1 MFEIK
6 KGEKIATIAI
16 VITACL
22 ALVKGLTG
30 YFCHSSVLFADALH
44 SGADVLAISATW
56 LGLKLVQKKATIRF
70 PFGYYKAETLAALFI
85 AILIIYAGWEMVM
98 EGYHKLFLISYLDYP
113 VIAMAVSF
121 ISSLVS
127 FSLFSIEKRA
137 GRKINSQSL
146 LATADEQKIDVVSSL
161 VVFISIGM
169 TAWKI
174 PYIEGVVIILIA
186 FLIFKIGFQNGM
198 RAVYG
203 LMDANLHPELET
215 DIKDLII
222 MTPEVTDLSRLKIRQ
237 AGPFVFAEATI
248 KVKKSADI
256 IRAHTISETVE
267 KKVKERFPIVES
279 VIVHVEP
286 YRSSNRRIL
295 IPTVE
300 ERGFESEVS
309 NHFGRA
315 PYFAFVDV
323 EGDEIVSTIFKE
335 NPYRNKKIHAGLS
348 AANEVVKDQVDALVT
363 QKLGEISFHTL
374 RDHLVELF
382 FTRGETLQ
390 EVIKHY
396 LTDSLKPLTHPTHSS
411 EKGGEDL
418 ISETNEVGVGLRGR
432 GMRKRYQLGRLASI
446 GKGEFKEKNERRQLQ
461 KRY

>member
-222 MTPEVTDLSRLKIRQ
+222 KTPEVTDLSRLKIRQ

-248 KVKKSADI
+248 KVKKTADI

-286 YRSSNRRIL
+286 YRSSKRRIL
-295 IPTVE
+295 IPTEE
-300 ERGFESEVS
+300 ERGFESAVS

-323 EGDEIVSTIFKE
+323 EGNQILSTTFKE
-335 NPYRNKKIHAGLS
+335 NPFRNKKIHAGLS
-348 AANEVVKDQVDALVT
+348 AANDVVKEQIDALVT
-363 QKLGEISFHTL
+363 QNLGEISFHTL
-374 RDHLVELF
+374 RDHLVEIFL
-382 FTRGETLQ
+382 TRGTTLK
-390 EVIKHY
+390 EVVKNY
-396 LTDSLKPLTHPTHSS
+396 LTENLKPLTHPTHSS
-411 EKGGEDL
+411 EREEESLLHEEDDRV
-418 ISETNEVGVGLRGR
+418 SGYRDKRMGR
-432 GMRKRYQLGRLASI
+432 GYRLGRIRSI
-446 GKGEFKEKNERRQLQ
+446 WRGEVKDEGRKV
-461 KRY
+461 

>member
-6 KGEKIATIAI
+6 RGEKIAAIAI

-22 ALVKGLTG
+22 ALVKGLAG
-30 YFCHSSVLFADALH
+30 YFCQSSALFADAFH
-44 SGADVLAISATW
+44 SGADVLAIFASW
-56 LGLKLVQKKATIRF
+56 LGLKLVQKEATRKF

-85 AILIIYAGWEMVM
+85 SLLIVFAGWEMLM
-98 EGYHKLFLISYLDYP
+98 EGYHKFFIISHLRFP
-113 VIAMAVSF
+113 IIGMVVSL
-121 ISSLVS
+121 ISSLIS
-127 FSLFSIEKRA
+127 LFLFSIEKRA
-137 GRKINSQSL
+137 GNKINSQSL
-146 LATADEQKIDVVSSL
+146 RASADEQRIDVVSSL

-248 KVKKSADI
+248 KVKKSANI
-256 IRAHTISETVE
+256 VRAHTISEIVE
-267 KKVKERFPIVES
+267 KKVKERLPIVES

-295 IPTVE
+295 IPTE
-300 ERGFESEVS
+300 EEKGFESEVS

-323 EGDEIVSTIFKE
+323 EGDQILSTTFKE
-335 NPYRNKKIHAGLS
+335 NAFRNKKIHAGLS
-348 AANEVVKDQVDALVT
+348 AANHVVKDQIDALVT
-363 QKLGEISFHTL
+363 QKLGEISFYTL

-382 FTRGETLQ
+382 FTRGKTLQ

-411 EKGGEDL
+411 EKAGEDL
-418 ISETNEVGVGLRGR
+418 ISETNEAGVGLRGR

-446 GKGEFKEKNERRQLQ
+446 GKGGFKEKNER
-461 KRY
+461 